1 VLSSVLSCNP
11 AKLFM
16 WRNYNYRS
24 RAQRSRYDVS
34 VFIAYCIRFSLTFMT
49 NH

>member
-1 VLSSVLSCNP
+1 MTPKLFVLSSVLSCNP

-24 RAQRSRYDVS
+24 RTQRSRYFRPPHV
-34 VFIAYCIRFSLTFMT
+34 ITP
-49 NH
+49 